1 MLAMPIVLFTYLQV
15 PLMNGAE
22 SPPAEEVTKLKE
34 ALGWFEDMVR
44 NTGYLAGTEYV
55 TLERNLH

>member
-1 MLAMPIVLFTYLQV
+1 
-15 PLMNGAE
+15 MNGAE

-34 ALGWFEDMVR
+34 ALGWFQDMVR